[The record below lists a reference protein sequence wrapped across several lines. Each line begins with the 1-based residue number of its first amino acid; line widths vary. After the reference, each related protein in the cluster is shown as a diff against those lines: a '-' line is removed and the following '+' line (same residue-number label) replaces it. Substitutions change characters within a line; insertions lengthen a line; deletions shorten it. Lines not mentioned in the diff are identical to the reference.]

1 MRMKAP
7 LCNVCLNSDILCM
20 ACKKKLDEGKITESD
35 IKVSKVINEISKTF
49 KPLKEVEIKKV
60 IEGEK
65 ISVIVCKKG
74 DGARLVGKDG
84 VMIKKLSKLVEK
96 PLRVVEE
103 SEDVREFIQNLV
115 NPIPVIGLNIIYK
128 PEKEVLK
135 VIIPRGR
142 KIPMSKGSFAE
153 VVNLMFGKDSV
164 VMNE

>member
-7 LCNVCLNSDILCM
+7 LCNVCLNSDMLCM
-20 ACKKKLDEGKITESD
+20 ACKKKLDGGKITDSD
-35 IKVSKVINEISKTF
+35 INISKVVNEVAKTF
-49 KPLKEVEIKKV
+49 KPLKEIEIKRV
-60 IEGEK
+60 IDGER
-65 ISVIVCKKG
+65 ISVIICRKG

-103 SEDVREFIQNLV
+103 SEDVREFVQNHV

-128 PEKEVLK
+128 PEREVLK